1 MNSRAWSR
9 SPACSPSWK
18 ARPDICITAK
28 PTGALWEPNSCART
42 VVDAN
47 RIASGIRNAMVI
59 RPIANNN
66 LGRVFMLRPLS
77 DEPDR
82 RSDSPPSVWCPAP
95 GSARLKDSYRAA
107 RPTPPD
113 RRRTSDPE
121 AGSLRVQLEE
131 VGRRVCAGV
140 RDVLRR
146 DEHPHAIRVDVGVE
160 GELHPVERP
169 ADDLDPFTQ
178 GAVAVVG
185 VVCQVDDRHG
195 LEWLPHRARRA
206 TPAQFDVALGAVLA
220 AGAVGV
226 GEVLG

>member
-28 PTGALWEPNSCART
+28 PTGALWEPNSSAQTT
-42 VVDAN
+42 VEAN
-47 RIASGIRNAMVI
+47 RSASGIRNAMVS

-66 LGRVFMLRPLS
+66 LARVFMLRPPS
-77 DEPDR
+77 DEPIGD
-82 RSDSPPSVWCPAP
+82 PT
-95 GSARLKDSYRAA
+95 ARLPCGVPPRARHASRIRTGQRA
-107 RPTPPD
+107 RP
-113 RRRTSDPE
+113 RRIVAELPDPE

-146 DEHPHAIRVDVGVE
+146 DEHPHAIRVDVGVQ
-160 GELHPVERP
+160 GELHPIERS

-185 VVCQVDDRHG
+185 VV
-195 LEWLPHRARRA
+195 
-206 TPAQFDVALGAVLA
+206 
-220 AGAVGV
+220 
-226 GEVLG
+226 